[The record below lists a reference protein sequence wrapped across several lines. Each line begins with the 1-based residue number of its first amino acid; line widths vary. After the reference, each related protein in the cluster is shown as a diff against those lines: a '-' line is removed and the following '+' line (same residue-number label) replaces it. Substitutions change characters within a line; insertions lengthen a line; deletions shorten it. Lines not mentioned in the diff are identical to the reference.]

1 MVTPYQL
8 STCMH
13 ISLQKNEERKNWTK
27 EQKQVLKEQNEAIL
41 DEYGYCLMDGHRQRV
56 GNFKIEP
63 PGLFRGRGDHPKQG
77 KFKKRTMPE
86 DVIINI
92 GKYVLIGNVVVC
104 KSMFSIKNI

>member
-1 MVTPYQL
+1 
-8 STCMH
+8 
-13 ISLQKNEERKNWTK
+13 
-27 EQKQVLKEQNEAIL
+27 
-41 DEYGYCLMDGHRQRV
+41 MDGHRQRV

-92 GKYVLIGNVVVC
+92 GKYVSIGNVVVS

>member
-1 MVTPYQL
+1 
-8 STCMH
+8 
-13 ISLQKNEERKNWTK
+13 
-27 EQKQVLKEQNEAIL
+27 
-41 DEYGYCLMDGHRQRV
+41 MDGHRQRV

-92 GKYVLIGNVVVC
+92 GKYVSIGNVVVC
-104 KSMFSIKNI
+104 KSMFSIKNYEREDTIIYLERLSDIGALRAFKDF

>member
-1 MVTPYQL
+1 M
-8 STCMH
+8 
-13 ISLQKNEERKNWTK
+13 KK
-27 EQKQVLKEQNEAIL
+27 ENEAIL
-41 DEYGYCLMDGHRQRV
+41 EEYGYCLMDGHKQRV

-92 GKYVLIGNVVVC
+92 GEYVSI
-104 KSMFSIKNI
+104 KMFSFVFCGNRARNGKITEN

>member
-1 MVTPYQL
+1 
-8 STCMH
+8 
-13 ISLQKNEERKNWTK
+13 
-27 EQKQVLKEQNEAIL
+27 
-41 DEYGYCLMDGHRQRV
+41 MDGHRQRV

-92 GKYVLIGNVVVC
+92 GKYV
-104 KSMFSIKNI
+104 SMLLSAKACSPLKIYEREDKIIYLERLSEMGFSGLSKISEYL

>member
-1 MVTPYQL
+1 
-8 STCMH
+8 
-13 ISLQKNEERKNWTK
+13 
-27 EQKQVLKEQNEAIL
+27 
-41 DEYGYCLMDGHRQRV
+41 MDGHRQRV

-92 GKYVLIGNVVVC
+92 GKYVSIGNVVVC
-104 KSMFSIKNI
+104 KSMLEPLKIYEREDKIIYLERLSEIGALRSFKDF